1 MIKEVRGRKIKQ
13 QWVMALKKNK
23 HYIASLVI
31 GLVVI
36 ALIAINPP
44 FSAGKYSSFY
54 FSIKDD
60 KSVDVVR
67 VFLDYVVFYNN
78 KTVTELG
85 NKSLAFYIEYNGT
98 RYFLAAVKPVY
109 LEPIFVEKEIYVIAG
124 KGQKTTIKLLHNIT
138 GTLIGPFPIGTPDLF
153 FGGELPYVFRWPIG
167 KYGGPEFA
175 AELKLKTYIKDTIG
189 IMLNNTGNGKVDVYL
204 RIIYDKG
211 DYDEITLDIDSNTS
225 YVKYININGDKLVED
240 IRIEQAYVYINGLKY
255 SLNVSSG
262 ELLFYIRDNPG
273 AAVVMLIGGIFTPI
287 VIHEVNTRY
296 NIIDSLK
303 NKIKKKTARKHSKY
317 KRKRKR
323 I

>member
-1 MIKEVRGRKIKQ
+1 MIREVRNKKTKQ
-13 QWVMALKKNK
+13 QLIMFAKKNK

-36 ALIAINPP
+36 AFIAANPP
-44 FSAGKYSSFY
+44 FPAGRYSFFH

-78 KTVTELG
+78 KTVAELG

-109 LEPIFVEKEIYVIAG
+109 LEPIFVEKEVYVIAG

-153 FGGELPYVFRWPIG
+153 FGGELSYMFRWPIG

-189 IMLNNTGNGKVDVYL
+189 IMLNNTGSGEVNIYL

-211 DYDEITLDIDSNTS
+211 DYDEIMLDIDGNTS
-225 YVKYININGDKLVED
+225 YVKYIDINGDNLVED
-240 IRIEQAYVYINGLKY
+240 IEIEQAYVHINGLKY
-255 SLNVSSG
+255 RLNASNG
-262 ELLFYIRDNPG
+262 ELLFYIRDNP
-273 AAVVMLIGGIFTPI
+273 VVAIPILVAGVLTPI
-287 VIHEVNTRY
+287 VMHEVNTRF
-296 NIIDSLK
+296 NITSSIK
-303 NKIKKKTARKHSKY
+303 NKIKKKTVKKHSKY

-323 I
+323 A